1 MKKLFIILS
10 VVLAG
15 GMLWG
20 CGSTSSTN
28 NPNTNALQYYNVTGS
43 LQGKIMDA
51 ITGDPVGGS
60 NLKVYLIQGT
70 SVRGPNLLV
79 TDPNNPLC
87 GNYAFS
93 GIPADVNTGE
103 IRYRV
108 VVSKQGYQDFEGD
121 VELQASINGTTG
133 APVVDN
139 QYNMI
144 GDIYLYP
151 LGSVAGNL
159 SVYVTDPNN
168 LPVPNATVNLKQDVV
183 NFGPLPTT
191 NPNPSGDM
199 LLPSVGLYPSLQATT
214 NAQGLATFTGG
225 TLTIGGLYF
234 AQVSSLT
241 FNNELLRDPTI
252 PGPGIPIMAGLM
264 PPTVHIQMIAN
275 PASLYVV
282 SASNSVPSK
291 VIASGTLTIV
301 FNQPVIIDTTLFTSA
316 LSAGSGGLP
325 ANPTVTATLSA
336 DGLTLTLTPSFTTN
350 PTANGATITY
360 TYTGLVKLQSN
371 SSSTFNLF
379 TLFNAQTGAAV
390 SNSVLL
396 ITN

>member
-10 VVLAG
+10 LVLAG

-159 SVYVTDPNN
+159 SVYVTDPNG
-168 LPVPNATVNLKQDVV
+168 LPIPNATVNLKQDIA
-183 NFGPLPTT
+183 NPAPTT
-191 NPNPSGDM
+191 IPSPSGDI
-199 LLPSVGLYPSLQATT
+199 LVPSLGLYPSLQATT
-214 NAQGLATFTGG
+214 NATGLATFTGG

-252 PGPGIPIMAGLM
+252 PGPGTAIMAGLM

-275 PASLYVV
+275 PQSLYIV
-282 SASNSVPSK
+282 SASNSVYSVPN
-291 VIASGTLTIV
+291 ATGTLTIV
-301 FNQPVIIDTTLFTSA
+301 FNQPVVIDTTLFTSA
-316 LSAGSGGLP
+316 LSVGSGGLP
-325 ANPTVTATLSA
+325 ANPTVTANLSA

-350 PTANGATITY
+350 PTANGAFITY

-371 SSSTFNLF
+371 PSSTFNLF
-379 TLFNAQTGAAV
+379 TLFNAQTGGTV

-396 ITN
+396 LSN